1 MFMNNNQKKILE
13 MLAAGKISV
22 AEAERLLSLTQPD
35 NLEGDSKETKKIP
48 KYLRVLITPLSDS
61 AEPGHSENV
70 NIRVPMALL
79 RAGIKLA
86 SIIPPSAYDDVDSAL
101 KGKGLQMDLRDIK
114 PENIEELIAALS
126 DMEINI
132 EDANNRVRVYA
143 E

>member
-1 MFMNNNQKKILE
+1 

-35 NLEGDSKETKKIP
+35 NLGGDNNEVKKIP
-48 KYLRVLITPLSDS
+48 KYLRVLITPLTDNPP
-61 AEPGHSENV
+61 PGHSENV

-132 EDANNRVRVYA
+132 EDENNRVRVYA

>member
-1 MFMNNNQKKILE
+1 MNSNQKKILE

-22 AEAERLLSLTQPD
+22 AEAERLLSLTQQD
-35 NLEGDSKETKKIP
+35 NPGGDNQETKKIP
-48 KYLRVLITPLSDS
+48 KYLRVLITPLNES
-61 AEPGHSENV
+61 AEPGNGENV

-114 PENIEELIAALS
+114 PENIEELIGALS
-126 DMEINI
+126 DMEINF
-132 EDANNRVRVYA
+132 EDAKNRVRVYA